1 MGLRIGQSAGIL
13 GSLRNLRSNL
23 QGLNKANEKLASGL
37 AINRASD
44 NPSGLI
50 ISQLFGA
57 ELGSLG
63 QAVENTQNSANLI
76 NTAEGALSEVG
87 GQLIEL
93 RRLAVSALNTGGLDS
108 NAQSALQSQ
117 ADNILQSINRI
128 GGTTRFGRTPLL
140 NGSREFTTSGTPAEI
155 ENLNI
160 QSARL
165 GSDGTRTIDIEITAA
180 ATAATATGTI
190 AATQAVDSTVRIS
203 GALGSATLEF
213 AAGATTAEV
222 ESAIN
227 AVTDFTGVVAEGGVI
242 SSAEVGS
249 DQTVGIDVVSGD
261 LAGITEGT
269 TEGTD
274 IVASIAGAPTSG
286 DGNTVTANGV
296 FFSGDVRFADTVTP
310 GTVSFTITGG
320 GAQLQLGE
328 GATGFDNLRI
338 GISGISSSTLGG
350 SATSGD
356 TLSSVGSGG
365 SNDLLTNPGGAL
377 AVIDAAIN
385 EVNDL
390 RGNLG
395 AVSQQVLEP
404 NVRSLEIAI
413 ENITASRSSIL
424 DADIA
429 EQIAEQVRATVLL
442 QANVSVL
449 ANQNLQSGN
458 VLRLLQGLG

>member
-1 MGLRIGQSAGIL
+1 M
-13 GSLRNLRSNL
+13 
-23 QGLNKANEKLASGL
+23 
-37 AINRASD
+37 
-44 NPSGLI
+44 
-50 ISQLFGA
+50 
-57 ELGSLG
+57 
-63 QAVENTQNSANLI
+63 
-76 NTAEGALSEVG
+76 
-87 GQLIEL
+87 
-93 RRLAVSALNTGGLDS
+93 
-108 NAQSALQSQ
+108 
-117 ADNILQSINRI
+117 
-128 GGTTRFGRTPLL
+128 
-140 NGSREFTTSGTPAEI
+140 
-155 ENLNI
+155 
-160 QSARL
+160 
-165 GSDGTRTIDIEITAA
+165 
-180 ATAATATGTI
+180 
-190 AATQAVDSTVRIS
+190 
-203 GALGSATLEF
+203 
-213 AAGATTAEV
+213 
-222 ESAIN
+222 
-227 AVTDFTGVVAEGGVI
+227 I